1 MKKEAK
7 IKGIFLSQADS
18 LESNSKLQK
27 DPEALVLSKA
37 PEPTIDMQGMASRRT
52 AMGGALGMGLLSSN
66 IDQLLTILSMNDL
79 PTGEYVKAGL
89 IGFSLVLQ
97 VSSLS

>member
-1 MKKEAK
+1 MQKEK
-7 IKGIFLSQADS
+7 RHISFPQANS
-18 LESNSKLQK
+18 PENNSKTQK
-27 DPEALVLSKA
+27 DPEALLLSRA
-37 PEPTIDMQGMASRRT
+37 PESAIDLQGMASRRT

-79 PTGEYVKAGL
+79 PTGEYVKVGL

-97 VSSLS
+97 VSFCFF